1 MKTGASLPQEQ
12 KCLLLGWPLNFLLGR
27 QLNCYPSVER
37 NSFRSPPN
45 AERNEFRSTMS
56 GKRKNF
62 RSTKKTRKGAVLSLE
77 LLLLFPVLW
86 VVCFGFVEFSLLL
99 IGMQRVQ
106 AASNAACR
114 MGTLPTTDLEAQ
126 QTAMNDAAK
135 AALGR
140 PTMVA
145 SYQMQSQVGQY
156 SGDPV
161 QVEIS
166 VPMTSAAPN
175 LLLIVGFNL
184 EGRQL
189 VARTEM
195 CKQ

>member
-1 MKTGASLPQEQ
+1 MEQ
-12 KCLLLGWPLNFLLGR
+12 ISEKATV
-27 QLNCYPSVER
+27 S
-37 NSFRSPPN
+37 SIS
-45 AERNEFRSTMS
+45 
-56 GKRKNF
+56 

-77 LLLLFPVLW
+77 LLLILPILW

-99 IGMQRVQ
+99 MSMQRVQ
-106 AASNAACR
+106 AASSAACR
-114 MGTLPTTDLEAQ
+114 VGTLPTTDLEAQ

-135 AALGR
+135 AALGK
-140 PTMVA
+140 TGLID
-145 SYQMQSQVGQY
+145 SYQMQSQVGQF

-161 QVEIS
+161 QVEIT
-166 VPMTSAAPN
+166 VPMTAAAPN
-175 LLLIVGFNL
+175 LLLIVGFSL

>member
-1 MKTGASLPQEQ
+1 M
-12 KCLLLGWPLNFLLGR
+12 PLKRLCR
-27 QLNCYPSVER
+27 
-37 NSFRSPPN
+37 
-45 AERNEFRSTMS
+45 
-56 GKRKNF
+56 KRKKF
-62 RSTKKTRKGAVLSLE
+62 RSTKRNRTGAVLSLE

-99 IGMQRVQ
+99 MSMQRVQ
-106 AASNAACR
+106 AASSAACR
-114 MGTLPTTDLEAQ
+114 VGTLPTTDLEAQ
-126 QTAMNDAAK
+126 QTAMNDVAK
-135 AALGR
+135 AALGKA
-140 PTMVA
+140 PLIA
-145 SYQMQSQVGQY
+145 SYQMQSQIGQY

-166 VPMTSAAPN
+166 VPMTAAAPN